1 MGGQYERGEIDYLQ
15 GSLQS
20 AARCRCW
27 DVCVETAVQC
37 TVVMD
42 IPLLPVQCIKTYQL
56 YSLPPAQASLGA
68 KLFEHCCFSSSEH
81 RANSHWPHRIVLTRV
96 FAGIR
101 GEACINW
108 ENMLNFPAYS
118 AILLYIEASP
128 QRLALNEPLSV
139 VELLSAFGKE
149 TFEEFEIWYVMS
161 RIMLLHRIITNYVIN
176 PEQLIK
182 EKLYLRNIE
191 ENIFS
196 VNVLLLFPVNF

>member
-1 MGGQYERGEIDYLQ
+1 MDYLQ
-15 GSLQS
+15 GSLQT
-20 AARCRCW
+20 AARCGPMLRCLCW
-27 DVCVETAVQC
+27 DCGT
-37 TVVMD
+37 M
-42 IPLLPVQCIKTYQL
+42 
-56 YSLPPAQASLGA
+56 
-68 KLFEHCCFSSSEH
+68 HCCDGHSSVTCSMH
-81 RANSHWPHRIVLTRV
+81 QNISALQSAACPGFTRGKTIWTLLLQFFRTPCQHWPYRIVLKTRE

-101 GEACINW
+101 SEACINW
-108 ENMLNFPAYS
+108 DNMLNFPVYTLPS
-118 AILLYIEASP
+118 YCTLQHSIT

-196 VNVLLLFPVNF
+196 ANVLLLFPVNF